1 MCNKECCGKCVNF
14 EAYYSKFMSFA
25 GKEIFIGKCVIHPE
39 MMAEEGLFETCV
51 PCNDYTK

>member
-25 GKEIFIGKCVIHPE
+25 GEEIFIGKCVIHPE
-39 MMAEEGLFETCV
+39 RMAEEGLFETCV